1 MNKNNT
7 NTQSG
12 GVYTKIAF
20 LTALILGAVTGVWA
34 LPGTGATNLQ
44 TTAGVTTAIVGSELT
59 ITAPNRSVLTWQA
72 FGSGTDTIGAADT
85 LNYVL
90 PSTTSS
96 VLNIVAGGAST
107 TIDGYV
113 NSNGNVYILNPQG
126 VLVGNGARFELNK
139 LVISTSDNPAF
150 ASYFFQQNGD
160 LPSQKGLVP
169 AAGSVSVNSG
179 AIFALTE
186 NITINAKNVDIKG
199 LVAQSGLTITADGN
213 VNVGSQGLTYLR
225 GNLEVTNP
233 SGTTVLGSAG
243 NNLIVTETITA
254 TGGATSTFN
263 TVATANIQSKSLSV
277 TGGAV
282 TADRVNT
289 AVINAAGNN
298 VTVAAGFNVNNPVVN
313 VTGNGTVN
321 VTAPGSLT
329 ANVTN
334 TGAGTTTV
342 NSTGALTLGK
352 VQVETATGA
361 SFTGS
366 SITDT
371 TNRLF
376 VYGPASFTAT
386 NGNVTI
392 NKGNHSF
399 GPVSV
404 AATGDVTLV
413 EDAALNLNVVNAAK
427 LTARSTDYVF
437 QTPTTGVINS
447 ANNTIT
453 AAGNITLGN
462 TNNVAGNYTLT
473 GKDVAIANNGAIT
486 LAVTG
491 GNVAATST
499 GAVTLGTV
507 VADGTLAVITP
518 AAIAQSAD
526 TKVHAVGAA
535 SFNGSGL
542 TLANAGNQFGALT
555 VDVTAAGTA
564 SITEDT
570 TLNLASLRA
579 ATATLKSLGSVITT
593 GTANVAAD
601 TFSII
606 AGADFIPAANF
617 RAANPLNVLATG
629 NVDLGLLSL
638 ATNLNSKAPT
648 VIAGSYKA
656 PTP

>member
-1 MNKNNT
+1 MNKNNN

-12 GVYTKIAF
+12 GIFTKIAF
-20 LTALILGAVTGVWA
+20 LTALILGAVTGAWA
-34 LPGTGATNLQ
+34 LPGTGSTNLQ
-44 TTAGVTTAIVGSELT
+44 TTAGVATAVTGSELT
-59 ITAPNRSVLTWQA
+59 ITAPNKAVLTWQA
-72 FGSGTDTIGAADT
+72 FGSGTNTIGAADT

-90 PSTTSS
+90 PSSTSS
-96 VLNIVAGGAST
+96 VLNIVAGGTST
-107 TIDGYV
+107 VIDGYL
-113 NSNGNVYILNPQG
+113 NSNGNVFILNPQG
-126 VLVGNGARFELNK
+126 VLVGGGARFELNK

-150 ASYFFQQNGD
+150 ASYFFQQNGE
-160 LPSQKGLVP
+160 LPSQKGLVA
-169 AAGSVSVNSG
+169 AAGDVSVNGG
-179 AIFALTE
+179 AVFAVTE
-186 NITINAKNVDIKG
+186 NITINAKNVDVKG
-199 LVAQSGLTITADGN
+199 LIAQSGLTVNADGN
-213 VNVGSQGLTYLR
+213 VSVGSLGLTYLR
-225 GNLEVTNP
+225 GNLEVNNA

-243 NNLIVTETITA
+243 NNLIVTENITA
-254 TGGATSTFN
+254 TGTTTSTFN
-263 TVATANIQSKSLSV
+263 AVGAANIQAKSLSV
-277 TGGAV
+277 TGGTV
-282 TADRVNT
+282 TADRVN
-289 AVINAAGNN
+289 APVVNATGTN
-298 VTVAAGFNVNNPVVN
+298 VTVSTGFNVTAPVVN

-321 VTAPGSLT
+321 VTSPGSLT
-329 ANVTN
+329 TNVTN
-334 TGAGTTTV
+334 TGNGATTV

-386 NGNVTI
+386 NGNVTV

-473 GKDVAIANNGAIT
+473 GKDVTVANTGAIT

-499 GAVTLGTV
+499 GAVTLGAV
-507 VADGTLAVITP
+507 VADGTLAVTTP

-526 TKVHAVGAA
+526 TKVHATGAT
-535 SFNGSGL
+535 SFSGSGL

-617 RAANPLNVLATG
+617 RAVNPLNVLATG
-629 NVDLGLLSL
+629 NADLGLLSL

>member
-12 GVYTKIAF
+12 SIFTKIAF

-34 LPGTGATNLQ
+34 LPGTGSTNLQ
-44 TTAGVTTAIVGSELT
+44 TTAGVTTVVSGSELT
-59 ITAPNRSVLTWQA
+59 ITAPNRAVLTWQT

-90 PSTTSS
+90 PSAGSS

-113 NSNGNVYILNPQG
+113 NSIGNVFILNPQG

-139 LVISTSDNPAF
+139 LVLSTSDNPAF
-150 ASYFFQQNGD
+150 ASYFFQQNGE

-179 AIFALTE
+179 AIFAVTE

-199 LVAQSGLTITADGN
+199 HVAQSGLTITADGN
-213 VNVGSQGLTYLR
+213 VSVGSQGLTYLR
-225 GNLEVTNP
+225 GNLEVNNP
-233 SGTTVLGSAG
+233 TGTTVLGSAG
-243 NNLIVTETITA
+243 NNLIVTENITA

-263 TVATANIQSKSLSV
+263 TIATANVQGKSLTV
-277 TGGAV
+277 NGGTI
-282 TADRVNT
+282 TADRVNA
-289 AVINAAGNN
+289 AVVNATGNN
-298 VTVAAGFNVNNPVVN
+298 VTVATGFNVNNPVVN

-321 VTAPGSLT
+321 VTSPGALIT
-329 ANVTN
+329 NVTN
-334 TGAGTTTV
+334 TGNGATTV
-342 NSTGALTLGK
+342 NSAGALTLSR
-352 VQVETATGA
+352 VQVENAVGA

-386 NGNVTI
+386 NGNIAI

-404 AATGDVTLV
+404 TATGDVNLV
-413 EDAALNLNVVNAAK
+413 EDAALNLNVVNAVK
-427 LTARSTDYVF
+427 LAARSTDYVF

-453 AAGNITLGN
+453 ATGNITLGN
-462 TNNVAGNYTLT
+462 TNNAAGNYTLT
-473 GKDVAIANNGAIT
+473 GKDVAVANTGAIT

-491 GNVAATST
+491 NNAAVTST
-499 GAVTLGTV
+499 GAVTLGAVTTS
-507 VADGTLAVITP
+507 GTLAVTTP
-518 AAIAQSAD
+518 AAITQAAD
-526 TKVHAVGAA
+526 TKVRSAGAT
-535 SFNGSGL
+535 SFSGSEL
-542 TLANAGNQFGALT
+542 TLGNAGNQFGALT

-564 SITEDT
+564 TITEET

-579 ATATLKSLGSVITT
+579 ATATLKSLASIITT
-593 GTANVAAD
+593 GTTNVAAD
-601 TFSII
+601 TFVIT
-606 AGADFIPAANF
+606 AGGDFAPTANF
-617 RAANPLNVLATG
+617 RATNPLTVAATG
-629 NVDLGLLSL
+629 LADLSLLSL

-648 VIAGSYKA
+648 VVAGSYKA
-656 PTP
+656 PAP